1 MSLKNAEKQEN
12 NRVKLEIEVD
22 AETFKKAVDAAYKK
36 DIKNMTIPGFRKG
49 KAPRA
54 FVEKIYG
61 TGVFYETAVN
71 SVYPDALDD
80 AIKASGY
87 EYVED
92 KIDFD
97 VTSVGEDGLK
107 FTAVITVKPEVT
119 LDEYK
124 GLKAT
129 KKIAPVTDED
139 VEKELT
145 MLQERNSRMVAV
157 DDRAAEMG
165 DTVTFDFEGFVD
177 GKPFDGGKAENHAL
191 LLGSGQFIPGF
202 EDQLVGKKND
212 EECDVNVTFPE
223 DYHAKELA
231 GKPAVFKCK
240 IHEIQK
246 KELPELNDDF
256 AKDVSDFDTLDEL
269 KADSKKKLEETRAKA
284 ADDAVTDQ
292 LVDGLLGILHADIPA
307 AMYENA
313 INDAV
318 RDFEYRLQSQGLNM
332 EMYMKYTGAD
342 EKTFRENFREQAEK
356 QVKMRLILE
365 QIAKQENITPTEEDL
380 DKEYA
385 RYAEA
390 YQMEVDKVKQFIPA
404 TELSKDLAV
413 QQAMDLVKNAAVI
426 TEEK

>member
-157 DDRAAEMG
+157 DARAA
-165 DTVTFDFEGFVD
+165 DKDAQQQEGQPVQRLIRA
-177 GKPFDGGKAENHAL
+177 GHYRRRHIIGNR
-191 LLGSGQFIPGF
+191 
-202 EDQLVGKKND
+202 LVGKD
-212 EECDVNVTFPE
+212 LLDGVGHTVDVLALQHRSAG
-223 DYHAKELA
+223 HA
-231 GKPAVFKCK
+231 
-240 IHEIQK
+240 
-246 KELPELNDDF
+246 
-256 AKDVSDFDTLDEL
+256 
-269 KADSKKKLEETRAKA
+269 
-284 ADDAVTDQ
+284 
-292 LVDGLLGILHADIPA
+292 LV
-307 AMYENA
+307 
-313 INDAV
+313 
-318 RDFEYRLQSQGLNM
+318 
-332 EMYMKYTGAD
+332 
-342 EKTFRENFREQAEK
+342 
-356 QVKMRLILE
+356 
-365 QIAKQENITPTEEDL
+365 
-380 DKEYA
+380 
-385 RYAEA
+385 
-390 YQMEVDKVKQFIPA
+390 
-404 TELSKDLAV
+404 
-413 QQAMDLVKNAAVI
+413 
-426 TEEK
+426 